1 MSGYLSRRE
10 RQGKQEP
17 LLQCLAG
24 PLRRYLPDSWILSAG
39 WMAMRF
45 AAFPPSGHG
54 VVHASSVAAS
64 GSVLS
69 VDFGLAPIRQV

>member
-17 LLQCLAG
+17 LIQCLSG

-39 WMAMRF
+39 GMAMRF

-54 VVHASSVAAS
+54 VVHASAVAAS
-64 GSVLS
+64 GSVLPVYS
-69 VDFGLAPIRQV
+69 GLAAIRQD